1 MNDQICKICGE
12 VVATGGMNCPKE
24 EGLICSK
31 HCSECKYH
39 KSGGVT
45 IEICTYIAA
54 KNKWRKINM
63 FFFATPVMAEF
74 LKKSLKVSEM
84 SDDSLKERYKLTRQ
98 RLKET
103 HTNKE
108 AYRSNSEV
116 LFVLAG
122 EIEKRN
128 LF

>member
-1 MNDQICKICGE
+1 MSESKCSICGNA
-12 VVATGGMNCPKE
+12 VASGGMNCPKE
-24 EGLICSK
+24 QGIVCYK
-31 HCSECKYH
+31 DCSECRFH
-39 KSGGVT
+39 KSGGLT
-45 IEICTYIAA
+45 IEMCTYAAA
-54 KNKWRKINM
+54 KAKWKQINVYY
-63 FFFATPVMAEF
+63 FASPAMAEF
-74 LKKSLKVSEM
+74 LLNSLKVSEM
-84 SDDSLKERYKLTRQ
+84 SDDALKERYKITRK
-98 RLKET
+98 RLVEN